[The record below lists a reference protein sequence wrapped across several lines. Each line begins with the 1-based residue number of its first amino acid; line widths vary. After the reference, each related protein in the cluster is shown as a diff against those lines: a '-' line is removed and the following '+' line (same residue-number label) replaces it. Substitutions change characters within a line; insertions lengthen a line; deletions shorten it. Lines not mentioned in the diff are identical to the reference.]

1 MENRTEQSPRL
12 RPEVT
17 IEILREVMKGYLPEL
32 VGMEIV
38 ALREG
43 AISGRLQVQKSLMA
57 PNGFLHAATI
67 VALADTCCGM
77 GAAAHLP
84 EGASLFT
91 TVELKCNFLG
101 TVREGGITCDAE
113 LVQSGRHIQVWDATV
128 KAEDTGHKI
137 CLFRCTQMILWPK
150 P

>member
-1 MENRTEQSPRL
+1 MENHPERAPRL
-12 RPEVT
+12 RPEIT
-17 IEILREVMKGYLPEL
+17 IDILHQVMKGYLPEL
-32 VGMEIV
+32 VGMQIT
-38 ALREG
+38 ALKEG
-43 AISGRLQVQKSLMA
+43 VVSGRLSVHKALMA
-57 PNGFLHAATI
+57 PNGYLHAATI

-77 GAAAHLP
+77 GTVAHLP

-113 LVQSGRHIQVWDATV
+113 LVQSGRHIQVWDAAV
-128 KAEDTGHKI
+128 KAEENGQKL

-150 P
+150 